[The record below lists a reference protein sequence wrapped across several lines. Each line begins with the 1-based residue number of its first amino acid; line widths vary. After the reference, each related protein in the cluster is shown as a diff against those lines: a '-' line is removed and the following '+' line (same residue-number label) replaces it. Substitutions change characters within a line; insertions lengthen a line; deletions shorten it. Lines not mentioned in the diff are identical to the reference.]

1 MIILRNLYKQYDKKP
16 VIRDLNAQIG
26 GGRIYGLLGTNG
38 AGKTTLLKMLAGLLP
53 PTSGEIFIC
62 GEKLDFRHNTLYD
75 KVGFVPDHVNLY
87 DYLTGEEY
95 LRFAAEMF
103 GMKNDE
109 VREFIDEKMEQTG
122 LKAAGSNL
130 IKTYSHGMKQT
141 LSILA
146 AIMHRP
152 RVLILDE
159 PLTGIDLINGRVI
172 RQLLAGYAERGNLV
186 IFSTHMLEL
195 AHALCHEIG
204 VLHEGRIDRTVDPR
218 RHTLPELAEI
228 IEDAYVRRTS

>member
-1 MIILRNLYKQYDKKP
+1 MIRISNLNKQYDKKT
-16 VIRDLNAQIG
+16 VIQNLNAQIE

-53 PTSGEIFIC
+53 PTSGQIFIC
-62 GEKLDFRHNTLYD
+62 GEELDFRRNTLYD

-95 LRFAAEMF
+95 LRFVAEMF
-103 GMKNDE
+103 GIKKSEAQD
-109 VREFIDEKMEQTG
+109 FMEENMQKTG
-122 LKAAGSNL
+122 LKPSGGNL

-141 LSILA
+141 LAILA

-152 RVLILDE
+152 KVLILDE
-159 PLTGIDLINGRVI
+159 PLTGMDLINGRVI
-172 RQLLAGYAERGNLV
+172 RQLLTGYAEQGNLV
-186 IFSTHMLEL
+186 IFSTHLVEL

-204 VLHEGRIDRTVDPR
+204 ILHQGRIDRTVYPR
-218 RHTLPELAEI
+218 MHTLAELAEI
-228 IEDAYVRRTS
+228 IEETYVQRTS